1 MSRAWRNWGRTE
13 SVTPVQRRRPRSTED
28 VVAAV
33 NAASD
38 LGLRVKAVGTGHSF
52 TGIAVAPGIQLDM
65 SGLTGV
71 RGVNGTQVTLG
82 AGTVLHDLPPLLDP
96 LGLALQNM
104 GDIDTQ
110 TISGATSTGTH
121 GTGAAFGGL
130 ATRISGATLVTG
142 DGTVLSVNAGSN
154 AELLPAVALGL
165 GALGILVDVTVNCV
179 PSFTLSAVERPEP
192 LDEVLAG
199 WEQRIDESDH
209 FEFYWFPHTDA
220 ALTKTNT
227 RMPVGA
233 STHPLTPMK
242 RWFDDS
248 LMSNTLF
255 AATTAFQHRM
265 PSTTP
270 AINRLSTRLTGNRD
284 FSDRSYRVFAT
295 ERNVRFREME
305 YALPVAD
312 VPEVLRE
319 IEKLIER
326 RGWTIS
332 FPIEVRASAADNL
345 WLSSAHGR
353 ATGYIAVHR
362 YYREDPTE
370 YFAAIED
377 IMKAYGGRPHWGKLN
392 SRTAA
397 DLAPA
402 YPKFADFVKAR
413 NRLDPQRVFT
423 NAYLDRVLGQ

>member
-1 MSRAWRNWGRTE
+1 
-13 SVTPVQRRRPRSTED
+13 
-28 VVAAV
+28 
-33 NAASD
+33 
-38 LGLRVKAVGTGHSF
+38 
-52 TGIAVAPGIQLDM
+52 
-65 SGLTGV
+65 
-71 RGVNGTQVTLG
+71 
-82 AGTVLHDLPPLLDP
+82 
-96 LGLALQNM
+96 
-104 GDIDTQ
+104 
-110 TISGATSTGTH
+110 
-121 GTGAAFGGL
+121 
-130 ATRISGATLVTG
+130 
-142 DGTVLSVNAGSN
+142 VLSVNAGSN